1 MNTRSMEDKRMDQL
15 TDPNEKNSKEISHL
29 INKTLQNYGHVYLA
43 TDWHLFVRKEK
54 DKPECHHCKNY
65 DTIIKNVTSVM
76 TDKDLLIYLGDLAD
90 GEMKHESD
98 MNELKNVL
106 NIIPG
111 KKVMVLG
118 NNDIHPISYYKSCG
132 FEYVVPSFVWSN
144 VLFTHIPCVNNN
156 QINIHGHIH
165 SNQYP
170 PTYWIPYTNQIDVA
184 YLGGREKLVQ
194 LCQVIASLSNYAKH
208 IKEDPSHF
216 GEGYDIHIQDE
227 LSLFEQCMCSYYTP
241 DPFPVE

>member
-1 MNTRSMEDKRMDQL
+1 MEDKRMDQL
-15 TDPNEKNSKEISHL
+15 TDPTEKNSKEISYL
-29 INKTLQNYGHVYLA
+29 INKTLSDYGHVYLA
-43 TDWHLFVRKEK
+43 TDWHLFVRDEK
-54 DKPECHHCKNY
+54 GKPDCHMCKNY
-65 DTIIKNVTSVM
+65 DKIIQNVTSTM

-98 MNELKNVL
+98 MDKLKNVL
-106 NIIPG
+106 NVIPG
-111 KKVMVLG
+111 KKVLVLG
-118 NNDIHPISYYKSCG
+118 NNDVHPISYYKSCG
-132 FEYVVPSFVWSN
+132 FNYVVQSFVWSN
-144 VLFTHIPCVNNN
+144 VLFTHIPTQNNN

-216 GEGYDIHIQDE
+216 GEGYTCSALDNV
-227 LSLFEQCMCSYYTP
+227 SLFEQCVGSYNILP
-241 DPFPVE
+241 DPFPAE